1 MWFDGSIV
9 RQRLRF
15 GVGLRYRE
23 VMSDE
28 PTMSAQADA
37 WPRPHRLTVH
47 DYYRMAE
54 AGVLSPDDRTE
65 LIEGEVI
72 DMPPIGNRH
81 AEVVRLLNKRLLRA
95 VGDAAEVSTQL
106 PVRLSL
112 RSEPQPDFALVKAK
126 SGGYRDAH
134 PTPSDVL
141 LVVEVSLST
150 LRYDLGKR
158 ASLYASSAIAE
169 YWVFDLQSNRVWR
182 HRLPD
187 GDHYAQVDEITTGD
201 LPLPAGLGALNLAD
215 IF

>member
-1 MWFDGSIV
+1 
-9 RQRLRF
+9 
-15 GVGLRYRE
+15 
-23 VMSDE
+23 MSHE
-28 PTMSAQADA
+28 PTMSAQAED

-65 LIEGEVI
+65 LIEGEII
-72 DMPPIGNRH
+72 DMPPIGRQH
-81 AEVVRLLNKRLLRA
+81 AEVVRLLNKRLVRA

-112 RSEPQPDFALVKAK
+112 RSEPQPDFAVLKAK
-126 SGGYRDAH
+126 RGGYRDAH
-134 PTPSDVL
+134 PAPSDVL
-141 LVVEVSLST
+141 LLVEVSNST

-158 ASLYASSAIAE
+158 ASLYAAHGIAE

-182 HRLPD
+182 HRVPS
-187 GDHYAQVDEITTGD
+187 GERYAEIEEIATGQV
-201 LPLPAGLGALNLAD
+201 PLPAGLGALDLAD